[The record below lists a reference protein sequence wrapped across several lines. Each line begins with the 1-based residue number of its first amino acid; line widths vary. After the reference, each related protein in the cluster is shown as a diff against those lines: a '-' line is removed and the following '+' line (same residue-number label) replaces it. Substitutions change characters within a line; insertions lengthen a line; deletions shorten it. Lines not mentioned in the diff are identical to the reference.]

1 LNPSYIQLNT
11 TKAERSFFF
20 FFLSRRPALPP
31 PKLMMKYIDP
41 EKRGYLAGLKPGDVV
56 RPHEHPPHVDLNSR
70 NPNATSHVKTV
81 PWVTPGEEKE

>member
-1 LNPSYIQLNT
+1 
-11 TKAERSFFF
+11 
-20 FFLSRRPALPP
+20 
-31 PKLMMKYIDP
+31 MMKYIDP